1 MTGFERLKKL
11 ILIMSDICLI
21 MLAYVG
27 TIYIRYDFEYSTIYV
42 EQFLKV
48 ALIVTIPYIVVFYF
62 FRLYES
68 LWRYVSIEE
77 MFLILG
83 ACILGAVISKIIT
96 VPMEFQMSTS
106 LFVVAN
112 ILIFTFVSMLRISY
126 RVYRRIVQFL
136 DSKFDK
142 GNSKTVMII
151 GAGST
156 ADMLLKDI
164 KVNKRNNYRVQALID
179 DDLNK
184 VGKRIHGIKVCGTRD
199 DIERISQERGIDLIL
214 IAIPGLRG
222 DNKADILEKCKQT
235 KAKVQ
240 IIPDIFE
247 VMDGK
252 LTVNTVRDINIEDL
266 LRREEVTLDMSGI
279 SEYIRGK
286 VVTVTGGGG
295 SIGSELCRQIATFNP
310 KKLVIIDIYENNAY
324 DLQNELITKYPK
336 LNLEVLIAS
345 VRDRKRIENIFEEH
359 KPQVVFHAAAHKHVP
374 LMERSPMEAIKN
386 NVFGTL
392 NVVETAHKLK
402 IERFVLISTDKAV
415 NPTNVMGA
423 TKRMCEM
430 IVQAYDTIS
439 DTHYA
444 AVRFGNVLGSNGSVI
459 PLFLKQIK
467 EGGPVTVTSD
477 KITRFFMTIPEAA
490 KLVLQAG
497 AYAKGGEIFVLD
509 MGKPVKIY
517 DLACDLIKLSGY
529 EPNKDMDIKITGLRP
544 GEKMYEELLMSEEG
558 LGKTGHNKIFVG
570 SPSSFSIVELKEKFG
585 ELSEVI
591 ERNDEWELRD
601 KISEIV
607 PTYVRLVDEVAASAE

>member
-1 MTGFERLKKL
+1 MTGFEKLKKL
-11 ILIMSDICLI
+11 TLVACDICLI
-21 MLAYVG
+21 TLAYIA
-27 TIYIRYDFEYSTIYV
+27 TIYVRYDFQYAGIYV
-42 EQFLKV
+42 REFLEV
-48 ALIVTIPYIVVFYF
+48 AIILVIPYIISFII
-62 FRLYES
+62 FRLYDS
-68 LWRYVSIEE
+68 LWKYVSIEE

-83 ACILGAVISKIIT
+83 ACIVGAIVSKLISI
-96 VPMEFQMSTS
+96 PMEFQMSMS
-106 LFVVAN
+106 LAVIAN
-112 ILIFTFVSMLRISY
+112 ILAFVFVSALRISF
-126 RVYRRIVQFL
+126 RVYRRLVYFL

-151 GAGST
+151 GAGTT

-199 DIERISQERGIDLIL
+199 DIERIARERGIDLIL
-214 IAIPGLRG
+214 IAITGLSG
-222 DNKADILEKCKQT
+222 DNKADILDKCKRT

-252 LTVNTVRDINIEDL
+252 LTVNTVRDINLEDL

-286 VVTVTGGGG
+286 VVAVTGGGG
-295 SIGSELCRQIATFNP
+295 SIGSELCRQIVTFNP

-324 DLQNELITKYPK
+324 DIQNELRTKYPK
-336 LNLEVLIAS
+336 LNMEVLIAS
-345 VRDRKRIENIFEEH
+345 VRDRKRIENIFEEQ

-392 NVVETAHKLK
+392 NVVETAHKFGV
-402 IERFVLISTDKAV
+402 ERFVMVSTDKAV

-459 PLFLKQIK
+459 PLFLSQIK
-467 EGGPVTVTSD
+467 AGGPVTVTSE

-509 MGKPVKIY
+509 MGQPVNIY
-517 DLACDLIKLSGY
+517 DFACDLIKLSGY
-529 EPNKDMDIKITGLRP
+529 EPNKDMKIEITGLRP

-570 SPSSFSIVELKEKFG
+570 RPSAFSIMELKEKFG
-585 ELSEVI
+585 ELERVM
-591 ERNDEWELRD
+591 ERNDEWELRE
-601 KISEIV
+601 KIGEIV
-607 PTYVRLVDEVAASAE
+607 PTYVREEEIEATVG

>member
-1 MTGFERLKKL
+1 MTGFEKLKKL
-11 ILIMSDICLI
+11 TLVACDICLI
-21 MLAYVG
+21 TLAYIA
-27 TIYIRYDFEYSTIYV
+27 TIYVRYDFQYAGIYV
-42 EQFLKV
+42 REFLEV
-48 ALIVTIPYIVVFYF
+48 AIILVIPYIISFVI
-62 FRLYES
+62 FRLYDS
-68 LWRYVSIEE
+68 LWKYVSMEE

-83 ACILGAVISKIIT
+83 ACIVGAIVSKLISI
-96 VPMEFQMSTS
+96 PMEFQMSMS
-106 LFVVAN
+106 LAVIAN
-112 ILIFTFVSMLRISY
+112 ILAFVFVSALRISF
-126 RVYRRIVQFL
+126 RVYRRLVYFL

-151 GAGST
+151 GAGTT

-199 DIERISQERGIDLIL
+199 DIERIARERGIDLIL
-214 IAIPGLRG
+214 IAITGLSG
-222 DNKADILEKCKQT
+222 DNKADILDKCKRT

-252 LTVNTVRDINIEDL
+252 LTVNTVRDINMEDL

-286 VVTVTGGGG
+286 VVAVTGGGG
-295 SIGSELCRQIATFNP
+295 SIGSELCRQIVTFNP

-324 DLQNELITKYPK
+324 DIQNELRTKYPK
-336 LNLEVLIAS
+336 LNMEVLIAS
-345 VRDRKRIENIFEEH
+345 VRDRKRIENIFEEQ

-392 NVVETAHKLK
+392 NVVETAHKFGV
-402 IERFVLISTDKAV
+402 ERFVMVSTDKAV

-459 PLFLKQIK
+459 PLFLSQIK
-467 EGGPVTVTSD
+467 AGGPVTVTSE

-509 MGKPVKIY
+509 MGQPVNIY
-517 DLACDLIKLSGY
+517 DFACDLIKLSGY
-529 EPNKDMDIKITGLRP
+529 EPNKDMKIEITGLRP

-570 SPSSFSIVELKEKFG
+570 RPSAFSIMELKEKFG
-585 ELSEVI
+585 ELERVM
-591 ERNDEWELRD
+591 ERNDEWELRE
-601 KISEIV
+601 KIGEIV
-607 PTYVRLVDEVAASAE
+607 PTYVREEEIEATVG